1 MSNAHAIQRGSKAGT
16 DLDDVTGN
24 TKELIKRDTGF
35 VVKVVA
41 LIRSAD
47 QLVHLLKT
55 SVVFGNQDGV
65 VVIAYL
71 ILLSGAWIGKQ
82 QLFSQID
89 FAAMQIFQ
97 SGLITGH
104 LFGDPLIDVTM
115 LRKSNGSLP
124 QLDSLSDIV
133 LKLRRAVYSDNS
145 VWTWYAV

>member
-71 ILLSGAWIGKQ
+71 ILLSSAWIGKQ
-82 QLFSQID
+82 
-89 FAAMQIFQ
+89 
-97 SGLITGH
+97 
-104 LFGDPLIDVTM
+104 
-115 LRKSNGSLP
+115 
-124 QLDSLSDIV
+124 
-133 LKLRRAVYSDNS
+133 
-145 VWTWYAV
+145 